1 MTGEARPQVPTH
13 AYRLH
18 FSVGL
23 QAVLAQLPAAPRHL
37 IAAKWGLGS
46 KHVIAVDPVIGDENA
61 GLCEGLRAFQAPQ
74 SHMENGTWRRLGQ
87 AT

>member
-1 MTGEARPQVPTH
+1 MTGEARPQAPTY

-37 IAAKWGLGS
+37 IATKRGLGS
-46 KHVIAVDPVIGDENA
+46 KHVVAVDPVMGDENT
-61 GLCEGLRAFQAPQ
+61 GRCEGLRAIPG
-74 SHMENGTWRRLGQ
+74 STI
-87 AT
+87 